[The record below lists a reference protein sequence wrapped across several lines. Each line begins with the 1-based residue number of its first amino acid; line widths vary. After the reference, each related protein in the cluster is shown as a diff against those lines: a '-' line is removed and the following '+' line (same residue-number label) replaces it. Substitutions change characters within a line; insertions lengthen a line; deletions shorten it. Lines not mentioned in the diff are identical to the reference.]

1 MYNREYQGK
10 MERRLSELGERIDE
24 LTNEAEH
31 AADDVKQGYYENID
45 LLRSQKEEIQD
56 KMNELS
62 NSSGKAW
69 DDIKT
74 GLDHTWDEVQGVL
87 QKAASRFQ

>member
-1 MYNREYQGK
+1 MNNKDYQGK
-10 MERRLSELGERIDE
+10 IESQLSELGHTIDE
-24 LTNEAEH
+24 LTGKAEH
-31 AADDVKQGYYENID
+31 AANDVKQGYYENID
-45 LLRSQKEEIQD
+45 VLRSQKEEMQE
-56 KMNELS
+56 KLYELK

-69 DDIKT
+69 EDIKI